1 MKVKPIFFLYQSGS
15 LPETA
20 AMEGYL
26 KDFKEK
32 FRDEFFWIFGI
43 NLYPGP
49 TLLTLS
55 QVFAIRGYLRIGHTF
70 LILRGFVRGKFTHP
84 VGRESAAPP
93 AISAISI
100 PMPTGAPEKKSKV

>member
-32 FRDEFFWIFGI
+32 FRNEFFWIFGI
-43 NLYPGP
+43 DLYPGP

-55 QVFAIRGYLRIGHTF
+55 QVSALRGNLCIGHTL
-70 LILRGFVRGKFTHP
+70 LIRDQ
-84 VGRESAAPP
+84 A
-93 AISAISI
+93 
-100 PMPTGAPEKKSKV
+100 PTGGTKAQMVLLGLPLAALFLFLPGLAAQTS

>member
-1 MKVKPIFFLYQSGS
+1 MSPSINFVNGGSMKVKPIFFLYQSGS

-43 NLYPGP
+43 DLYPGP

-55 QVFAIRGYLRIGHTF
+55 QVSAIRGYLRIGHTF
-70 LILRGFVRGKFTHP
+70 
-84 VGRESAAPP
+84 
-93 AISAISI
+93 
-100 PMPTGAPEKKSKV
+100 

>member
-26 KDFKEK
+26 NDFKEK
-32 FRDEFFWIFGI
+32 FRNEFFWIFGI

-55 QVFAIRGYLRIGHTF
+55 QVSAIRGYLRIGHPLLSERSGANLGTADRTNAH
-70 LILRGFVRGKFTHP
+70 RGP
-84 VGRESAAPP
+84 
-93 AISAISI
+93 
-100 PMPTGAPEKKSKV
+100 

>member
-1 MKVKPIFFLYQSGS
+1 MPCYPERRKLDTANPPPWQPDRGLPDYCGGNLLDGGSMKVKPIFFLYQSGS

-26 KDFKEK
+26 KDLKEK

-55 QVFAIRGYLRIGHTF
+55 QVSAIRGYLRIGHTF
-70 LILRGFVRGKFTHP
+70 LIQD
-84 VGRESAAPP
+84 
-93 AISAISI
+93 
-100 PMPTGAPEKKSKV
+100 

>member
-1 MKVKPIFFLYQSGS
+1 MKVKPIFFIYQSGS
-15 LPETA
+15 LLKTA

-43 NLYPGP
+43 DLHPGP

-55 QVFAIRGYLRIGHTF
+55 QVPAIRGDLRIGHTF
-70 LILRGFVRGKFTHP
+70 LIQD
-84 VGRESAAPP
+84 
-93 AISAISI
+93 
-100 PMPTGAPEKKSKV
+100 